1 MSSSTTFPIDPQDF
15 SAAQRGDRNAYSRL
29 VTATQ
34 RMVTSVALA
43 QVRDLQLSEDI
54 AQETFLQAWQ
64 RIAQMRSAGSFLPWL
79 REVARNRAIDY
90 LRTMRYRESAA
101 ADLPELADQ
110 VHAAG
115 PAEVL
120 SHAQDAALLAQ
131 ALDEIP
137 AESREVLLLYYR
149 EAQSSELVASLL
161 GLSNAAVRKRL
172 QRARAS
178 LQAEMLVRVSG
189 VVGNSVP
196 GIGFTALVS
205 GALGSASPASAGG
218 LAAASFKSAP
228 KLLVGSVGALF
239 ASIALVLGAVAI
251 EMAIYF
257 KRAKTPAS
265 RRALLRHGV
274 VYGALMGSYI
284 LLLWHAARN
293 NWALWQTLAC
303 GVLVSVAIVMLAIER
318 GRIVATGRNGA
329 E

>member
-1 MSSSTTFPIDPQDF
+1 MSSSTTYTINPQDF

-29 VTATQ
+29 VAAAQ

-115 PAEVL
+115 
-120 SHAQDAALLAQ
+120 S
-131 ALDEIP
+131 
-137 AESREVLLLYYR
+137 
-149 EAQSSELVASLL
+149 
-161 GLSNAAVRKRL
+161 
-172 QRARAS
+172 
-178 LQAEMLVRVSG
+178 
-189 VVGNSVP
+189 
-196 GIGFTALVS
+196 
-205 GALGSASPASAGG
+205 
-218 LAAASFKSAP
+218 
-228 KLLVGSVGALF
+228 LF

-318 GRIVATGRNGA
+318 GRIVAAGRNGA